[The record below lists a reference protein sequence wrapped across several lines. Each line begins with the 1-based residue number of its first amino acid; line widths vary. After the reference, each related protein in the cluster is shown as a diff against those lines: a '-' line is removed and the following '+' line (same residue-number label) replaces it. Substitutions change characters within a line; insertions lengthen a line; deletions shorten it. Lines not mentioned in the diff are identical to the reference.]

1 MLHIGADITI
11 PLREVI
17 AILDSA
23 TLGAKDTDNFYKRF
37 KAQDIIMVAE
47 GVKCLVLAKRR
58 QSIKLYLSPISCSTL
73 LKRSQLGAKSLQEK
87 FLHQNELNMKEHI

>member
-1 MLHIGADITI
+1 MLHIGADVTI
-11 PLREVI
+11 PLHEVI

-23 TLGAKDTDNFYKRF
+23 ALSAKDTSNFYKRF
-37 KAQDIIMVAE
+37 HAADIITVAKE
-47 GVKCLVLAKRR
+47 TKCLVLAKRQ
-58 QSIKLYLSPISCSTL
+58 QSLKLYLSPISCSTL

>member
-23 TLGAKDTDNFYKRF
+23 TLGAKDTANFYKRF
-37 KAQDIIMVAE
+37 HAKDIIKVSKE
-47 GVKCLVLAKRR
+47 TKCLVLAERR
-58 QSIKLYLSPISCSTL
+58 QSVKLYLCPISCSAL
-73 LKRSQLGAKSLQEK
+73 LKRSQLGAKGLQEK
-87 FLHQNELNMKEHI
+87 FLQQNELNMKEHI